1 LAQAKPTLRGIPD
14 KRTAVAKLQQ
24 TDWWRPYPE
33 QIRWV
38 PDTDDWV
45 KNSED
50 LIPDMRDALGWQR

>member
-1 LAQAKPTLRGIPD
+1 
-14 KRTAVAKLQQ
+14 VAKLKQ

-38 PDTDDWV
+38 PDTNDWV

-50 LIPDMRDALGWQR
+50 LIPDMREALGWQR